1 MTRTKRLGDLGER
14 WTEELLRKAGFL
26 SIRNLNSL
34 RHNHAGGDFL
44 AERQAARYFIT
55 VRHVTSTSGTEA

>member
-1 MTRTKRLGDLGER
+1 MTRTKRLGDLGGR

-26 SIRNLNSL
+26 SRDLNSL

-55 VRHVTSTSGTEA
+55 VNARNTSGTEA